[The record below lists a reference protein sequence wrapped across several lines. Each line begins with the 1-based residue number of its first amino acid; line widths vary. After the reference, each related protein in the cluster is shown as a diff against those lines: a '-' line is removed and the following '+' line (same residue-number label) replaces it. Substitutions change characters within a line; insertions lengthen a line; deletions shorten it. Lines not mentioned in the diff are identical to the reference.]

1 MVWKNNLENPIF
13 QLIGSQADELGL
25 SAYVIGGYVRDW
37 FLRRVLTDIDIVV
50 VGSGIAL
57 AEALGKK
64 LGTKVTVYKTFGT
77 AALRYSG
84 CEIEFVGARRES
96 YNFDSRKPTVENGTL
111 ADDQSRRDFTINAMA
126 FGLNSSNYGELTD
139 PFDGME
145 DMQAR
150 IIRTPLEADKTFSD
164 DPLRM
169 MRAVRFATQLGFDIA
184 PQTMAS
190 IQKNAHRLEIIS
202 KERISTEVEKIM
214 ASENPSRGFY
224 LLQESGLLNEFL
236 PEMVELMGVERVG
249 SRAHKDNFIHTLK
262 VLENIT
268 PHTND
273 LWLRWAALLHDI
285 AKPRTKRWDQRVGWT
300 FHGHEVLGAKM
311 VARIFARLKL
321 PLDERMK
328 FVQKLVF
335 LHLRPIAL
343 VEEIVTDS
351 AVRRLLFEAG
361 DDIDSLMLL
370 CQADITSSNDS
381 KVERYMRNFD
391 LVRQKMVEIEQK
403 DRVRNFQPPITG

>member
-190 IQKNAHRLEIIS
+190 IQKNAHRL
-202 KERISTEVEKIM
+202 
-214 ASENPSRGFY
+214 
-224 LLQESGLLNEFL
+224 
-236 PEMVELMGVERVG
+236 
-249 SRAHKDNFIHTLK
+249 
-262 VLENIT
+262 
-268 PHTND
+268 
-273 LWLRWAALLHDI
+273 
-285 AKPRTKRWDQRVGWT
+285 
-300 FHGHEVLGAKM
+300 
-311 VARIFARLKL
+311 
-321 PLDERMK
+321 
-328 FVQKLVF
+328 
-335 LHLRPIAL
+335 
-343 VEEIVTDS
+343 
-351 AVRRLLFEAG
+351 
-361 DDIDSLMLL
+361 
-370 CQADITSSNDS
+370 
-381 KVERYMRNFD
+381 
-391 LVRQKMVEIEQK
+391 
-403 DRVRNFQPPITG
+403 